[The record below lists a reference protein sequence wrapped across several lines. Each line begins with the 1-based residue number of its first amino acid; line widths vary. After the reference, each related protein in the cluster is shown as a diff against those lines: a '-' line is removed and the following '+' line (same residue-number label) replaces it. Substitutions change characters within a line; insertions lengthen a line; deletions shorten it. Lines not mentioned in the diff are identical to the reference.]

1 MPPSTTRRASRPAE
15 TRWAQDADTSHRF
28 AVGQRVRL
36 KGGFGRPSD
45 ASGVYRITARLP
57 SQDSS
62 PQYRIRGDGELHE
75 RVAQQESLELVA
87 SATLPDE
94 NTALIERTFGHGQ

>member
-1 MPPSTTRRASRPAE
+1 MYSRTTRPAGA
-15 TRWAQDADTSHRF
+15 RWAQEADTDHRF

-45 ASGVYRITARLP
+45 ATGIYRITARLP
-57 SQDSS
+57 SQNQS

-75 RVAQQESLELVA
+75 RVAQQESLELCA
-87 SATLPDE
+87 PAALPDE

>member
-1 MPPSTTRRASRPAE
+1 MHPSTTRPAE
-15 TRWAQDADTSHRF
+15 TRWAREANSGHHF

-45 ASGVYRITARLP
+45 AAGIYRITARLP
-57 SQDSS
+57 LQDRS

-75 RVAQQESLELVA
+75 RVAQQESLELF
-87 SATLPDE
+87 SPATLPDE
-94 NTALIERTFGHGQ
+94 NAALIEKTFGHGQ